1 MTNPDLMHEFP
12 AAAEAQVTLAN
23 WRTAPFNKW
32 AFHHVRE
39 LVPSADI
46 ANDPERINHLPAAPI
61 DFSDF
66 ALEAKGASLG
76 LEAFLSATDTD
87 GIVILHKGKIAFES
101 YANGMD
107 ANTPHILMSVS
118 KSILGLLAGIL
129 VERGDLVLDQPVTS
143 LIPEVAK
150 TAYAGATLRDMLD
163 MRVGVQFEENYAAHS
178 GPIID
183 YRKAQNWDPLDI
195 GETPTDLR
203 RFFGSLVET
212 DGRHNDKF
220 HYVSPNTDLL
230 GWVIERAS
238 GKRYADLVSDLL
250 WRPMGASHSAY
261 ITLDRLGAPR
271 CAGGFCATTRDL
283 ACLGQ
288 LIAQDGQRDGAQIV
302 PASWIKDIFEGGDA
316 AAWDAG
322 DFAEFFPDQPI
333 HYRNK
338 CYVLK
343 GQAPMMF
350 GVGVFGQNLF
360 IDPTNEIVIAKFSSQ
375 RGALDHEVIDLTMRA
390 VAALRKF
397 IC

>member
-1 MTNPDLMHEFP
+1 MTNPDLMREFP
-12 AAAEAQVTLAN
+12 AADDAQVTLAN

-46 ANDPERINHLPAAPI
+46 ANDPERICHLSSAPI
-61 DFSDF
+61 DFSGF
-66 ALEAKGASLG
+66 AFEAMGTSFG
-76 LEAFLSATDTD
+76 LEAVLSATDTD

-118 KSILGLLAGIL
+118 KSILGILAGIL
-129 VERGDLVLDQPVTS
+129 VERGDLSLGQLVTS
-143 LIPEVAK
+143 LIPEVAG

-163 MRVGVQFEENYAAHS
+163 MRVAIQFEENYGAHS

-203 RFFGSLVET
+203 QFFESLVET
-212 DGRHNDKF
+212 DGAHSNKF

-238 GKRYADLVSDLL
+238 GRPYADLVSELL
-250 WRPMGASHSAY
+250 WQPMGASHSAY
-261 ITLDRLGAPR
+261 ITVDRLGAPR

-288 LIAQDGQRDGAQIV
+288 LISQGGLRDGDQII
-302 PASWIKDIFEGGDA
+302 PASWINDIFESGDA

-360 IDPTNEIVIAKFSSQ
+360 VDPINETVIAKFSSQ
-375 RGALDHEVIDLTMRA
+375 KGALDHGYIDLTMRA